1 MALRYPILQVS
12 ACASVLLA
20 TPTARAEETWC
31 SDDDEALPAEC
42 FPDVL
47 CPVFSNYWDFRR
59 AVVHIYGPDI
69 GGTGVLI
76 NNVGC
81 TNPEGG
87 DADCGAPY
95 LLTAAHLLTNGA
107 SSDKITQGDIH
118 AIENE
123 STFTLGFESVSC
135 GGYPTDS
142 WEFAIFGAQVLD
154 WSVEKDL
161 MLLHLSTSL
170 PAEAGP
176 YFVGWGEDGS
186 DVVAAITH
194 ACGGPKKIA
203 IADREMTEY
212 GKKLVN
218 QTTENEIIRVESWDE
233 GGVLGGSSGGPLL
246 TENGKLIGIYS
257 GSYLR
262 ACPGHIADSIFIAL
276 ETIVPFI
283 ETLAK
288 GHNYYSAYDSN
299 AYLPIHDVELNSE
312 KYGPGEVVQ
321 ISARQKVVLS
331 NGFHA
336 EDGSNVRVII
346 VPAGP

>member
-1 MALRYPILQVS
+1 MARRHPILQVAVWTS
-12 ACASVLLA
+12 LLLT

-47 CPVFSNYWDFRR
+47 CPVVSNYLDFRR
-59 AVVHIYGPDI
+59 AVIHISGPDI

-76 NNVGC
+76 NNVAC

-87 DADCGAPY
+87 DLDCGRPY
-95 LLTAAHLLTNGA
+95 VLTAAHLLTNGA
-107 SSDKITQGDIH
+107 SNDKVTQGDIH

-123 STFTLGFESVSC
+123 STFTLGFESVTC
-135 GGYPTDS
+135 GGYAAYNY
-142 WEFAIFGAQVLD
+142 EFAVFGAQVLD

-161 MLLHLSTSL
+161 LLLQLSTSP

-176 YFVGWGEDGS
+176 YFVGWGEDWS
-186 DVVAAITH
+186 DEVAAITH
-194 ACGGPKKIA
+194 ACGGAKKIA
-203 IADREMTEY
+203 IADREMIEY
-212 GKKLVN
+212 GKKLAN
-218 QTTENEIIRVESWDE
+218 QTTNKIIRVESWDE

-246 TENGKLIGIYS
+246 TENGKLIGMYS
-257 GSYLR
+257 GSYLHV
-262 ACPGHIADSIFIAL
+262 CPGDIADSIFIAM
-276 ETIVPFI
+276 ETIVPFLEI
-283 ETLAK
+283 LAM
-288 GHNYYSAYDSN
+288 GHNYYGAYDSN

-321 ISARQKVVLS
+321 ISAKQQVVLS
-331 NGFHA
+331 NGFEA
-336 EDGSNVRVII
+336 EAGSHVHVII